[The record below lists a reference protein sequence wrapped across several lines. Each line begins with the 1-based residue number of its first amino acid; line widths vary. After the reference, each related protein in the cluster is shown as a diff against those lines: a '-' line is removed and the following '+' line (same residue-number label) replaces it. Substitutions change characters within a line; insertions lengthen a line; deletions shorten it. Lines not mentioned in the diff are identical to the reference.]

1 VTALGQRHLDGVGRQ
16 AGPLRPDYGP
26 GYADLICDQCGAG
39 WVGKIDD
46 PCTWCEDAKARL
58 LEEQRRLDRQLGR
71 PVRLTLDEYDDVPHP
86 ADAAPVDAP
95 SILLDWP
102 TFWGH
107 DRDEAEWLA
116 EPIIPAKRS
125 VALFAPGGTGKSL
138 LALWLA
144 AGLATGARL
153 LGPPV
158 DPVDVL
164 YLDYEMTEDD
174 LAERLENM
182 GYGPDSDLSRLH
194 YALLPSLPGLDEPE
208 GGKVVVEL
216 ARHVNAQLVVID
228 TFGRAVHGDENDAD
242 TVRAWYRWTGLHL
255 KAEGRAFVRV
265 DHAGKDLEKGQR
277 GTSAKNDDVDIVWR
291 LTRQDGDTF
300 KLIAKKRRMGWVP
313 ETVDLVQRENPLL
326 SYGIL
331 GGHTYPPGTRELAEV
346 IAGLGL
352 PVDATRRTVSDAL
365 KDAGHKARTQLVSAA
380 MRWRRDE
387 LPVFTTRPV
396 DKQTQ
401 DVVLSTGEVGS
412 QISGTTRPAVP
423 GNHAP
428 EPREPNQETP
438 AQTVGTTVGTNG
450 NQESVPMGT
459 SGSPLRGT
467 TFPGPDSDD
476 EEDHNPWA

>member
-1 VTALGQRHLDGVGRQ
+1 
-16 AGPLRPDYGP
+16 
-26 GYADLICDQCGAG
+26 
-39 WVGKIDD
+39 
-46 PCTWCEDAKARL
+46 
-58 LEEQRRLDRQLGR
+58 
-71 PVRLTLDEYDDVPHP
+71 
-86 ADAAPVDAP
+86 
-95 SILLDWP
+95 
-102 TFWGH
+102 
-107 DRDEAEWLA
+107 
-116 EPIIPAKRS
+116 
-125 VALFAPGGTGKSL
+125 
-138 LALWLA
+138 
-144 AGLATGARL
+144 
-153 LGPPV
+153 
-158 DPVDVL
+158 
-164 YLDYEMTEDD
+164 
-174 LAERLENM
+174 
-182 GYGPDSDLSRLH
+182 
-194 YALLPSLPGLDEPE
+194 
-208 GGKVVVEL
+208 
-216 ARHVNAQLVVID
+216 
-228 TFGRAVHGDENDAD
+228 
-242 TVRAWYRWTGLHL
+242 
-255 KAEGRAFVRV
+255 
-265 DHAGKDLEKGQR
+265 
-277 GTSAKNDDVDIVWR
+277 VWR

-476 EEDHNPWA
+476 EEEYNPWA